1 MRSYVAAARILG
13 VSSSAVSKNV
23 ARLETRLGVRLLSR
37 TTRSIGVTEEGA
49 LFHERCKRVLDEL
62 WNAEATLLQSRET
75 PRARLRVSVPQIFGL
90 HLLMAQLPEF
100 TERFPDIELDVDV
113 EDQVVDIVASGLD
126 VAVRSGHLPDTRLV
140 ARLIG
145 EQHFVVYGSD
155 AYFERRGRPQMP
167 SDLGQH
173 SCIHFKYPSSGRLA
187 PWSFAQPYG
196 DTAIPASLVVNNTE
210 AGLAAATRGLGMAHL
225 PVYVAAPG
233 IASGVLR
240 PVLTEFMIPF
250 GALWLIWSSSRQL
263 SPKVRAFVDFVVEG
277 LATVPNA
284 FMRF

>member
-1 MRSYVAAARILG
+1 LRPRILG

-49 LFHERCKRVLDEL
+49 LFYERCKRVLDEL

-75 PRARLRVSVPQIFGL
+75 PRGRLRVSIPQIFGL
-90 HLLMAQLPEF
+90 HLLMAHLPEL

-113 EDQVVDIVASGLD
+113 EDPVVDIVVSGLD

-140 ARLIG
+140 ARMIG
-145 EQHFVVYGSD
+145 EQHFVVCGSD

-173 SCIHFKYPSSGRLA
+173 FRIHFKYPSSGHLA
-187 PWSFAQPYG
+187 PWSFVQPYG
-196 DTAIPASLVVNNTE
+196 DTPIPASLVVNNTE

-250 GALWLIWSSSRQL
+250 GALWLIWSSSREL

>member
-1 MRSYVAAARILG
+1 MRSHVAAARILG

-49 LFHERCKRVLDEL
+49 LFYERCKRVLDEL
-62 WNAEATLLQSRET
+62 WNAEGTLLQSRET
-75 PRARLRVSVPQIFGL
+75 PRGRLRVSIPQIFGL

-113 EDQVVDIVASGLD
+113 EDPVVDIVASGLD

-173 SCIHFKYPSSGRLA
+173 SRIHFKYPSSGRLA
-187 PWSFAQPYG
+187 PWSFVQPYG
-196 DTAIPASLVVNNTE
+196 DTPIPASLVVNNTE